1 LTSLKENK
9 VLLIICVLV
18 AVLILVVYVFTLF
31 WPRYEEYF
39 FELGLLGRNQKAE
52 DYFPRNTSTVE
63 VGANVTWY
71 IYLHNHMG
79 SPQDVSLRVKVLNAS
94 MLAPDDRTHEP
105 SPYPVSFEV
114 PVSLATD
121 ETVLVPFSW
130 SISEVKVQNDSVAF
144 KHLIIN
150 GQSVDVNLSGLSETR
165 FRLVFELWVYDNSSG
180 EYQFFWTS
188 KGELHSASIYMW
200 FDVVMP
206 TS

>member
-1 LTSLKENK
+1 MTSFKDK
-9 VLLIICVLV
+9 GFLIICVLV

-52 DYFPRNTSTVE
+52 DYFLGNTSTVG
-63 VGANVTWY
+63 VGSNVTWF

-79 SPQDVSLRVKVLNAS
+79 SPQNVSVRVKVLNDS
-94 MLAPDDRTHEP
+94 MLAPDDRTYEP
-105 SPYPVSFEV
+105 SPYLVSFEV

-130 SISEVKVQNDSVAF
+130 SISEAKVQNGTIAI

-150 GQSVDVNLSGLSETR
+150 GQSVDVEVSGLSETR
-165 FRLVFELWVYDNSSG
+165 FRLVFELWVYNENSG

-206 TS
+206 TG